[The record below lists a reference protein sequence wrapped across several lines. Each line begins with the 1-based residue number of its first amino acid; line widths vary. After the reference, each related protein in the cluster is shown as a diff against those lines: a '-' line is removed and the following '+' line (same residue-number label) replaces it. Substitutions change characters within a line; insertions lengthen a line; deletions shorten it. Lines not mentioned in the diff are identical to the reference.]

1 LNRLQPELT
10 QTHCQPLLNEAMEKS
25 IVRQVVKRPPMYVR
39 KFGWFGILT
48 GSMGMNVYLHADADS
63 PQIDTLSHV
72 HE

>member
-1 LNRLQPELT
+1 
-10 QTHCQPLLNEAMEKS
+10 MEKS